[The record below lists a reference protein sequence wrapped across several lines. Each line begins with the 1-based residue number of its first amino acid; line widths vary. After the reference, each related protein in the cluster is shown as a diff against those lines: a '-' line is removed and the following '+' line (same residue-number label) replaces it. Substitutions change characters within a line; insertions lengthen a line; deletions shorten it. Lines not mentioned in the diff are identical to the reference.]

1 LEVEKMKTKETVSDF
16 KNRPWKMALWF
27 ILWVLVIIV
36 AINFI
41 SAFKDGFTWMKL
53 AGSFKHLWIVD
64 VVILAFLYLILFAFF
79 SSIYKTIVFLF
90 SGLGVVLIVASQ
102 KGEWITDKVRG
113 YIDTNFDLNYMMGGI
128 AMIGII
134 LALIPIWKELEKK
147 VK

>member
-1 LEVEKMKTKETVSDF
+1 
-16 KNRPWKMALWF
+16 
-27 ILWVLVIIV
+27 
-36 AINFI
+36 
-41 SAFKDGFTWMKL
+41 
-53 AGSFKHLWIVD
+53 
-64 VVILAFLYLILFAFF
+64 
-79 SSIYKTIVFLF
+79 VFLF